1 MRHQV
6 KTRSESGF
14 SLSNYVAVMGILN
27 VILEQVSHALP
38 QIKEA
43 TRNLPGDASL
53 LNTGADETGDSIVQ
67 S

>member
-1 MRHQV
+1 MRHQL
-6 KTRSESGF
+6 KTHTENGF
-14 SLSNYVAVMGILN
+14 SLSNYIAIMGILN

-43 TRNLPGDASL
+43 TRSLPGNPSV
-53 LNTGADETGDSIVQ
+53 LNTGAGEIGGSVVQ

>member
-1 MRHQV
+1 MRHQP
-6 KTRSESGF
+6 KTHTESGF

-43 TRNLPGDASL
+43 TRRVPGDATI
-53 LNTGADETGDSIVQ
+53 LNTGAGEIGGSSV
-67 S
+67 